1 MQTLTDQEKILL
13 KHYLKKRDEIFME
26 LCKARDMIVAMKK
39 YHENK
44 KDSLDTKLE
53 KYNTEI
59 KALSD
64 EVIEKKLLLG

>member
-13 KHYLKKRDEIFME
+13 KHYLKKRDELFME
-26 LCKARDMIVAMKK
+26 LSKAPDMILAIKK
-39 YHENK
+39 YHANK

-59 KALSD
+59 KVLSD